1 MNDFTVVEDKT
12 LQNLKKIIKEMDER
26 FSSGNDIEI
35 DRVWLRKQVWLE
47 EIKPVL
53 QAVTR

>member
-35 DRVWLRKQVWLE
+35 DRIWLRKQVWVE

-53 QAVTR
+53 QAVIR

>member
-35 DRVWLRKQVWLE
+35 DRIWLRKQVWVE
-47 EIKPVL
+47 GIKPVL
-53 QAVTR
+53 QAVIR